1 MYNAGSTTAVLQPLR
16 KKMAVS
22 DVHKTTD
29 NPGRVK
35 LEYTN
40 PSEMAINDQIRY
52 LCDLLHREQ
61 PLFDSCCLML
71 KTLNQFINA
80 SIANWYWYN
89 DANNNFILFAS
100 SSNKLSNYGENQV
113 RLNDFFTGRILRN
126 NFEPYQTYVQK
137 NNTYKLFLSLPL
149 QIRGQ
154 LAGCLLVESINSS
167 PEYDYQLYFFNQLV
181 TTLNIELPGL
191 LQITNAFEQVGYS
204 ILDELSYIFD
214 QISNIRYLARL
225 VVRNACLVFE
235 AQASVLS
242 LFNPT
247 MNCFEILDSHS
258 TIGTD
263 LLSRIINLDNSIA
276 MRATMDPEAPLKEQF
291 TIQEYSSETPP
302 VTVLSICLKNN
313 QSIFGAL
320 SIYGKKSFDMIEHKD
335 FSLADQ
341 ELFVHFSDLVSQ
353 QLNRFLFGGT

>member
-1 MYNAGSTTAVLQPLR
+1 MCKRQQTIREGL
-16 KKMAVS
+16 
-22 DVHKTTD
+22 
-29 NPGRVK
+29 K
-35 LEYTN
+35 LEHTN
-40 PSEMAINDQIRY
+40 PSEMAMNDQVRY

-71 KTLNQFINA
+71 KTLNRFINA
-80 SIANWYWYN
+80 SVANWYWFN
-89 DANNNFILFAS
+89 EANNNFILFAS
-100 SSNKLSNYGENQV
+100 SSDKLSNYGENQV

-137 NNTYKLFLSLPL
+137 TNTYKLFLSLPL
-149 QIRGQ
+149 QVRGQ
-154 LAGCLLVESINSS
+154 LSGCILIESINPT
-167 PEYDYQLYFFNQLV
+167 PEYDFQLYFFNQLV

-191 LQITNAFEQVGYS
+191 LQISNAFEQVGYS

-235 AQASVLS
+235 SQASILS
-242 LFNPT
+242 LYNPT

-258 TIGTD
+258 TSGAD
-263 LLSRIINLDNSIA
+263 MLSRIINQDNSIA
-276 MRATMDPEAPLKEQF
+276 MRTTMEPGAPLKELMSVLN
-291 TIQEYSSETPP
+291 YSSETPP
-302 VTVLSICLKNN
+302 ITVLSISLKND

-320 SIYGKKSFDMIEHKD
+320 SIYGKKSFDVNQRKD

-341 ELFVHFSDLVSQ
+341 ELFVHFSDLVSR

>member
-1 MYNAGSTTAVLQPLR
+1 
-16 KKMAVS
+16 MAVS

-35 LEYTN
+35 LEQTN
-40 PSEMAINDQIRY
+40 SSELNINDQIRY
-52 LCDLLHREQ
+52 LCDLLHRDQ

-126 NFEPYQTYVQK
+126 NFEPYQTFVQK
-137 NNTYKLFLSLPL
+137 TGTYKLFLSLPL

-154 LAGCLLVESINSS
+154 LAGCLLVEAINTTQD
-167 PEYDYQLYFFNQLV
+167 YDFQLYFFNQLV

-235 AQASVLS
+235 SQVSVLS

-258 TIGTD
+258 NSGND

-276 MRATMDPEAPLKEQF
+276 MRATMYPGAPLREQFAIKEQSGE
-291 TIQEYSSETPP
+291 IPP
-302 VTVLSICLKNN
+302 VTVLSICLKND

-320 SIYGKKSFDMIEHKD
+320 SIYGKKSFDMIEHRD

-341 ELFVHFSDLVSQ
+341 ELFVHFSDLVSR

>member
-1 MYNAGSTTAVLQPLR
+1 
-16 KKMAVS
+16 
-22 DVHKTTD
+22 
-29 NPGRVK
+29 
-35 LEYTN
+35 
-40 PSEMAINDQIRY
+40 
-52 LCDLLHREQ
+52 
-61 PLFDSCCLML
+61 
-71 KTLNQFINA
+71 
-80 SIANWYWYN
+80 
-89 DANNNFILFAS
+89 
-100 SSNKLSNYGENQV
+100 
-113 RLNDFFTGRILRN
+113 
-126 NFEPYQTYVQK
+126 
-137 NNTYKLFLSLPL
+137 LFLSLPL

-167 PEYDYQLYFFNQLV
+167 PEYDFQLYFFNQLV

-191 LQITNAFEQVGYS
+191 LQITNAFEHVGYS

-235 AQASVLS
+235 SQVSVLS

-263 LLSRIINLDNSIA
+263 TLSNIINMDNSIA
-276 MRATMDPEAPLKEQF
+276 MRATMDPGAPLREQI
-291 TIQEYSSETPP
+291 TIHDYNSEAPP

-313 QSIFGAL
+313 QTIFGAL

-341 ELFVHFSDLVSQ
+341 ELFVHFSDLVSR